1 MIDMHTEDVIGE
13 FVGGAVL
20 VLIAGVIIYAL
31 AAFGNAASSLPGG
44 AQAVS
49 ATNYGILAIVT
60 IVGLAGVGG
69 FIKLIQ
75 WITEAFDSQWCS

>member
-1 MIDMHTEDVIGE
+1 MDIEDLIDE

-20 VLIAGVIIYAL
+20 VLIAGVFIYAL
-31 AAFGNAASSLPGG
+31 AAFGNAASSMPGGG

-49 ATNYGILAIVT
+49 TTNYGILAIMT

-69 FIKLIQ
+69 FIKLAQ
-75 WITEAFDSQWCS
+75 WITEAFEGQW